1 MIGETVTHYRI
12 LDKIGEGG
20 MGVVYRA
27 EDTRLGRRVALKFL
41 SSRLLREPAALER
54 FQREARA
61 ASALSH
67 PHICALYDVGRHG
80 DVPFLVMELLEG
92 TTLRRRIAG
101 NPLPMETVLE
111 MAAQIADALDAA
123 HTNAIVHRDI
133 KTANIFVTDRG
144 SIKMLDFGLAKFA
157 PAHGSVVDS
166 QSPTALAPSP
176 HDTESGQALGTLTSM
191 SPEQARGEPLD
202 ARSDLFSL
210 GIVLYEMATGRE
222 PFAGKTSALVFD
234 AILHQTPKPPSTL
247 NPDVPAEFD
256 RIVLKALEKDRELR
270 YQTIGELRADL
281 KRLKR
286 ETDSGRTQP
295 VRSSAAVPARAGVRQ
310 PLLWAGIA
318 VVVLLAAGA
327 AWVLS
332 TGPDHAIDSVAVLPF
347 VTAGPGN
354 DADYLTDGV
363 SEALINGLTRLP
375 NLRVTSRSVVFR
387 YKGKQDVD
395 PQQIGRDLNVKAIV
409 TGRVSMRNDRLVIGA
424 ELMRVSDG
432 AQLWGNQ
439 YDRPQSDLISVQE
452 TIAGEILAKV
462 RPQVTGEEKL
472 LATKRY
478 TDDAAAY
485 QMYLRGRYNLNTG
498 TIAGYKNAIEHF
510 QQAIHKDSKYALAYA
525 GLADAYLQLG
535 SYWVE
540 TISEA
545 RAAAEQA
552 LKLDPD
558 LAEARVSLG
567 QIKLWLNWDW
577 PAARREFEQGI
588 TLNSASALAHN
599 QYAMYLATLGRL
611 SDAIGEVRRA
621 LDLDPLSPIV
631 NSDLGWYLLFSGQHD
646 EAIAQFRKTLD
657 MDANSVAA
665 HRGLGIAYSEA
676 GQHDAAVAELK
687 RALLLSENSP
697 VVQAHLGAA
706 YAKQGAKAAADDVL
720 KDLQGRSARE
730 YVPAS
735 ALAIVLA
742 AQGDRARA
750 LDALERAYEEHDFA
764 LVQIVVAPWFRPLR
778 GEDRYDRLVVR
789 LGLPR

>member
-12 LDKIGEGG
+12 LEKIGEGG

-41 SSRLLREPAALER
+41 SSRLLREPQALER

-67 PHICALYDVGRHG
+67 PHICALYDVGQHG

-101 NPLPMETVLE
+101 TALPIETGLE
-111 MAAQIADALDAA
+111 MAGQIADALDAA
-123 HTNAIVHRDI
+123 HSNAIVHRDI
-133 KTANIFVTDRG
+133 KAANIFVTDRG

-157 PAHGSVVDS
+157 PAHGSIVDS
-166 QSPTALAPSP
+166 QGPTALAPASP
-176 HDTESGQALGTLTSM
+176 HETASGQALGT
-191 SPEQARGEPLD
+191 
-202 ARSDLFSL
+202 RSDLFSL
-210 GIVLYEMATGRE
+210 GVVLYALATGRE

-234 AILHQTPKPPSTL
+234 AILHQTPKLPSAI
-247 NPDVPAEFD
+247 NPDVPAELD
-256 RIVLKALEKDRELR
+256 RIILKALEKDRELR
-270 YQTIGELRADL
+270 YQTVGELRADL

-286 ETDSGRTQP
+286 ETDSGRTVP
-295 VRSSAAVPARAGVRQ
+295 VRVQAPMPGLRIQRPLVWGGVAALLVLAAVATWMATRG
-310 PLLWAGIA
+310 G
-318 VVVLLAAGA
+318 
-327 AWVLS
+327 
-332 TGPDHAIDSVAVLPF
+332 DAIDSVAVLPF
-347 VTAGPGN
+347 VTAAGN
-354 DADYLTDGV
+354 DAEYLTDGV
-363 SEALINGLTRLP
+363 TDALINGLARLP

-387 YKGKQDVD
+387 HKNKDVD
-395 PQQIGRDLNVKAIV
+395 PQQVARELGVKAVV
-409 TGRVSMRNDRLVIGA
+409 TGRVSKRNDRIVIGA

-432 AQLWGNQ
+432 AQLWGDT
-439 YDRPQSDLISVQE
+439 YDRPESDLLSVQE
-452 TIAGEILAKV
+452 TITGELVARV
-462 RPQVTGEEKL
+462 RPRVTGDEKQL
-472 LATKRY
+472 TTKRY
-478 TDDAAAY
+478 TDDSAAY

-510 QQAIHKDSKYALAYA
+510 QQAIHRDPKYALAYA
-525 GLADAYLQLG
+525 GLADSYLALG

-540 TISEA
+540 TINEA
-545 RAAAEQA
+545 KAAAEEA
-552 LKLDPD
+552 LRIDPN

-577 PAARREFEQGI
+577 QAARREFEQGI
-588 TLNSASALAHN
+588 ALNAGSALAHN

-611 SDAIGEVRRA
+611 SDAIAEVRRA
-621 LDLDPLSPIV
+621 QDLDPLSPIV
-631 NSDLGWYLLFSGQHD
+631 NSDLGWYLLFSGQND
-646 EAIAQFRKTLD
+646 EAIAQFRKALD
-657 MDANSVAA
+657 LDANSVSI

-676 GQHDAAVAELK
+676 NQHDAAINELK

-697 VVQAHLGAA
+697 VILAHLGAA
-706 YAKQGAKAAADDVL
+706 YARQGNQAAADAVV
-720 KDLQGRSARE
+720 KDLQGRAARE

-742 AQGDRARA
+742 AQGDRQRA
-750 LDALERAYEEHDFA
+750 LDALERAYDEHDFA

-778 GEDRYDRLVVR
+778 GEDRYDKLVVR

>member
-12 LDKIGEGG
+12 LEKIGEGG

-80 DVPFLVMELLEG
+80 DTPFLVMELLEG

-101 NPLPMETVLE
+101 KPLPMETVLE
-111 MAAQIADALDAA
+111 MAGQIADALDAA

-144 SIKMLDFGLAKFA
+144 VIKMLDFGLAKFA
-157 PAHGSVVDS
+157 PAHGSMVDS
-166 QSPTALAPSP
+166 QSPTALAPASP
-176 HDTESGQALGTLTSM
+176 HETESGQALGTLTSM

-210 GIVLYEMATGRE
+210 GVVLYEMATGRE

-234 AILHQTPKPPSTL
+234 AILHHSPKPPSAI
-247 NPDVPAEFD
+247 NADVPAEFD
-256 RIVLKALEKDRELR
+256 RIVAKALEKDRDLR
-270 YQTIGELRADL
+270 YQTIAELRGDL
-281 KRLKR
+281 RRLKR
-286 ETDSGRTQP
+286 ETDSGRAPTRP
-295 VRSSAAVPARAGVRQ
+295 VPAAPSSRLRQ
-310 PLLWAGIA
+310 PLVWAGAA
-318 VVVLLAAGA
+318 VVVALVAFGA
-327 AWVLS
+327 WWATRGSV
-332 TGPDHAIDSVAVLPF
+332 GPIDSVAVLPF
-347 VTAGPGN
+347 VTAGPGT

-363 SEALINGLTRLP
+363 SEALINGLAQLP
-375 NLRVTSRSVVFR
+375 GLRVISRSVVFR
-387 YKGKQDVD
+387 YKGKDTD
-395 PQQIGRDLNVKAIV
+395 PQQIGRDLNVGAVV
-409 TGRVSMRNDRLVIGA
+409 TGRVAIRNDRVMIGA

-432 AQLWGNQ
+432 ASLWGRQ
-439 YDRPQSDLISVQE
+439 YDQPQSELIAVQE

-462 RPQVTGEEKL
+462 RPRVTGEEKER
-472 LATKRY
+472 ATKRY
-478 TDDAAAY
+478 TDDSAAY

-510 QQAIHKDSKYALAYA
+510 QQAIQKDPKYALAYA
-525 GLADAYLQLG
+525 GLADSYLLLG

-540 TISEA
+540 TITEA
-545 RAAAEQA
+545 RTAAEQA
-552 LKLDPD
+552 LKHDPN
-558 LAEARVSLG
+558 LAEAHVSLG

-577 PAARREFEQGI
+577 AAARREFEEGI
-588 TLNSASALAHN
+588 KLNSGSALAHN

-621 LDLDPLSPIV
+621 LDLDPLSPVV
-631 NSDLGWYLLFSGQHD
+631 NSDLGWYQLFSGQHAD
-646 EAIAQFRKTLD
+646 AIAQFKKALD
-657 MDANSVAA
+657 LDANSVAA

-676 GQHDAAVAELK
+676 AQHDAAITELK

-697 VVQAHLGAA
+697 VILGHLGAA
-706 YAKQGAKAAADDVL
+706 YARQGAKALADGVL
-720 KDLQGRSARE
+720 KDLQARSARE

-735 ALAIVLA
+735 SLAIVLA

-778 GEDRYDRLVVR
+778 GEERYDQLVVK

>member
-101 NPLPMETVLE
+101 KPLPMDTVLE
-111 MAAQIADALDAA
+111 MAGQIADGLDAA
-123 HTNAIVHRDI
+123 HANAIVHRDI

-157 PAHGSVVDS
+157 PSHRAVDS
-166 QSPTALAPSP
+166 QSPTALAPASP

-210 GIVLYEMATGRE
+210 GIVMYEMATGRE

-234 AILHQTPKPPSTL
+234 AILHQTPKPPSAL
-247 NPDVPAEFD
+247 NPEVPAEFD

-286 ETDSGRTQP
+286 ETDSGRTMP
-295 VRSSAAVPARAGVRQ
+295 ARAAVPPGRAALRT
-310 PLLWAGIA
+310 PWLWAGVAA
-318 VVVLLAAGA
+318 VALLAAGA
-327 AWVLS
+327 AWLVNLGS
-332 TGPDHAIDSVAVLPF
+332 PNAIDSVAVLPF
-347 VTAGPGN
+347 VTAGSGT

-375 NLRVTSRSVVFR
+375 GLRVAARSVVFR

-395 PQQIGRDLNVKAIV
+395 PQQIGRDLDVKAIV
-409 TGRVSMRNDRLVIGA
+409 TGRVSLRNDRIVIGA
-424 ELMRVSDG
+424 ELMRVADG

-439 YDRPQSDLISVQE
+439 YDRPQADLMSVQE

-462 RPQVTGEEKL
+462 RPRVTGEEKL

-478 TDDAAAY
+478 TDDPAAY

-510 QQAIHKDSKYALAYA
+510 QQAIQKDSKYALAYA

-540 TISEA
+540 TITEA

-552 LKLDPD
+552 LKLDPE

-577 PAARREFEQGI
+577 PAARREFERGI
-588 TLNSASALAHN
+588 TLNPASALAHN

-621 LDLDPLSPIV
+621 LEFDPLSPIV
-631 NSDLGWYLLFSGQHD
+631 NGDLGWYLLFAGQHD

-657 MDANSVAA
+657 LDANSVAA
-665 HRGLGIAYSEA
+665 HRGLGIALSEA
-676 GQHDAAVAELK
+676 GQHDAAIAGLK

-706 YAKQGAKAAADDVL
+706 FARQGARAAAEDVL
-720 KDLQGRSARE
+720 KDLQARSARE

-735 ALAIVLA
+735 APAIVLA
-742 AQGDRARA
+742 ALGERGRA
-750 LDALERAYEEHDFA
+750 LDALERAFEEHDFA

-778 GEDRYDRLVVR
+778 GEDRYDKLVAR